1 MTLDP
6 IPPIPAP
13 TAAHP
18 GGKTSD
24 APDVTKVAKEF
35 EAVFLGQMVDE
46 MFKTAKVDLFGGG
59 HAEETWRSFLSNA
72 VAESL
77 AEQGGTGIARQ
88 VAEAMAAYKSG
99 GDA

>member
-1 MTLDP
+1 MTLDA
-6 IPPIPAP
+6 IPPILPPLTAKPAASP
-13 TAAHP
+13 LDDP
-18 GGKTSD
+18 E
-24 APDVTKVAKEF
+24 VRKVAKEF

-46 MFKTAKVDLFGGG
+46 MFKTSKVDLFGGG

-77 AEQGGTGIARQ
+77 AEQGGTGIAKQ
-88 VAEAMAAYKSG
+88 VAEAMAAYRTG